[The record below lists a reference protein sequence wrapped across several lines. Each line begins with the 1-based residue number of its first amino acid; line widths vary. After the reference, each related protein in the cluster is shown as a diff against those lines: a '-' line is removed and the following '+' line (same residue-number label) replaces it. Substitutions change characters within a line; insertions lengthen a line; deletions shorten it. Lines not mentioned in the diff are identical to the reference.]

1 MKIKNI
7 KTKEILGSR
16 GNPTVEVELETS
28 QGIFLASVPSG
39 ASKGKYEA
47 LELRDDDGKG
57 VKKAI
62 SNIKKIITPALKNKE
77 FASQK
82 EVDEILIKLD
92 GTENK
97 SKLGA
102 NAILA
107 VSIAV
112 CRAAAA
118 AEKLPL
124 YKYINGVRPRSD
136 PSLTPLSLPQ
146 PCFNF
151 INGGKHA
158 KNGLD
163 IQEFMVIPQK
173 KSFAE
178 NLAAASRIFQNLKEI
193 LIKNYGETAIRV
205 GDEGGFVPPIS
216 NAQQALFLLKNAS
229 ENNPELKFALD
240 CAASQFYKEGK
251 YHLEGKELTRSG
263 LLDFYKE
270 LLNTF
275 PIIFIEDP
283 YAEEDW
289 EGFKMI
295 NSQFSISNFQT
306 LVIGDDL
313 TVTNKERIK
322 RAINNNCVGGVIIK
336 PNQVGTVSET
346 LEAVKTAK
354 DAGLKIIVS
363 HRSGETLDDFIADLA
378 VGIGADFIKAG
389 APVTPERMMKYN
401 RLLEIENELLK

>member
-1 MKIKNI
+1 MIKKTKIKNLRA
-7 KTKEILGSR
+7 KEILDSR
-16 GNPTVEVELETS
+16 QNPTVEVEIETNKGKFS
-28 QGIFLASVPSG
+28 ASVPSG
-39 ASKGKYEA
+39 ASKGEYEA
-47 LELRDDDGKG
+47 LELRDKDAG
-57 VKKAI
+57 VKTAI
-62 SNIKKIITPALKNKE
+62 KNVNKIICPKLIGKDPV
-77 FASQK
+77 QQR
-82 EVDEILIKLD
+82 EIDKLMIDLD

-118 AEKLPL
+118 TEKLPL
-124 YKYINGVRPRSD
+124 YEYISKLAGVRHP
-136 PSLTPLSLPQ
+136 LTLPQ

-158 KNGLD
+158 EKGLD

-193 LIKNYGETAIRV
+193 LIKNYGETAIKL

-229 ENNPELKFALD
+229 ENNPEIKFALD

-270 LLNTF
+270 LINTF

-283 YAEEDW
+283 YGQDDW
-289 EGFKMI
+289 EGFKEI
-295 NSQFSISNFQT
+295 TKELGKKIDIF
-306 LVIGDDL
+306 GDDL
-313 TVTNKERIK
+313 LATNIKRIK
-322 RAINNNCVGGVIIK
+322 EAHSRNACTGAIIK
-336 PNQVGTVSET
+336 PNQIGTVTET
-346 LEAVKTAK
+346 IEAAK
-354 DAGLKIIVS
+354 LAKSFEWKIMVS

-378 VGIGADFIKAG
+378 VGVGAEFIKAG
-389 APVTPERMMKYN
+389 ASSKEERMVKYN
-401 RLLEIENELLK
+401 RLVKIEQELKNF